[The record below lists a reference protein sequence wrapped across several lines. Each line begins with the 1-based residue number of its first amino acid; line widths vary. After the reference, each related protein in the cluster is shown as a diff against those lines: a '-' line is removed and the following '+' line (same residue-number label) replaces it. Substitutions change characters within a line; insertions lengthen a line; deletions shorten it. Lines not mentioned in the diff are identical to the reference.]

1 MSKTFEKEVRADR
14 NYRVAALMAVIL
26 TIALMGVSSEW
37 LPLWGLG
44 CIFVF
49 GVVFAALL
57 SSWRDL
63 PRWGVVR
70 SHEARNGK

>member
-14 NYRVAALMAVIL
+14 NYRVAAFMAVIL

-49 GVVFAALL
+49 GVVVAALL

-63 PRWGVVR
+63 PRWRVVR
-70 SHEARNGK
+70 SHEKRD

>member
-14 NYRVAALMAVIL
+14 NYRVAAFMAVIL

-49 GVVFAALL
+49 GVVVAVLL

-63 PRWGVVR
+63 PRWGGG
-70 SHEARNGK
+70 A